1 MILTC
6 KGSEY
11 MVDFQSKPHYGY
23 EDLLRIMELL
33 RAPGGC
39 PWDREQTHES
49 LRRNFLEESCEVV
62 EAIDR
67 GDRAALCEELGDA
80 LLQVVFHA
88 QLEKEQGGFT
98 MDDVVDGICKKL
110 VYRHPHVFG
119 SAEVSSTAEEL
130 DRWEALK
137 RREKG
142 QRSAADAV
150 DAVAKTLPALWRAEK
165 MQSKAAK
172 AGFDWPDGSAV
183 LDKLDEE
190 VGELR
195 RAAQDP
201 SLPIDAPHGVKEE
214 VGDVLF
220 IAAKTAQRFGVDPE
234 EALHA
239 GCEKFA
245 RRFRYV
251 EEHAAA
257 PLDELS
263 PQDKLALW
271 KQAKQAGS

>member
-1 MILTC
+1 
-6 KGSEY
+6 
-11 MVDFQSKPHYGY
+11 MVDFQCKPHYGY

-88 QLEKEQGGFT
+88 QLEKEQGGFN
-98 MDDVVDGICKKL
+98 MDDVADGICKKL

-119 SAEVSSTAEEL
+119 TAEAKDTSEVL
-130 DRWEALK
+130 DRWETLK

-142 QRSAADAV
+142 QKSAADTV
-150 DAVAKTLPALWRAEK
+150 DSVARTLPALWRAEK
-165 MQSKAAK
+165 IQGKTAK
-172 AGFDWPDGSAV
+172 AGFDWPDGGAV

-190 VGELR
+190 ADELR
-195 RAAQDP
+195 QAAVDTSRP
-201 SLPIDAPHGVKEE
+201 VDAPHGVKEE

-220 IAAKTAQRFGVDPE
+220 IAAKIAQRHGVDPE

-239 GCEKFA
+239 SCDKFA
-245 RRFRYV
+245 RRFRFV
-251 EEHAAA
+251 EEHASAG
-257 PLDELS
+257 LSSLS
-263 PQDKLALW
+263 PEEKLSLW
-271 KQAKQAGS
+271 KRSKQTES

>member
-1 MILTC
+1 
-6 KGSEY
+6 

-39 PWDREQTHES
+39 PWDREQTHTS

-67 GDRAALCEELGDA
+67 GDPAALCEELGDA

-88 QLEKEQGGFT
+88 QLEREQGGFT

-110 VYRHPHVFG
+110 VFRHPHVFG
-119 SAEVSSTAEEL
+119 AVEVKDTAEEL
-130 DRWEALK
+130 DRWETLK
-137 RREKG
+137 RQEKG

-165 MQSKAAK
+165 IQRKAAR
-172 AGFDWPDGSAV
+172 AGFDWPDGSA
-183 LDKLDEE
+183 LWDKLIEE
-190 VGELR
+190 ADELR
-195 RAAQDP
+195 RAAEDP
-201 SLPIDAPHGVKEE
+201 GLAPDAPHGVKEE
-214 VGDVLF
+214 AGDLLF
-220 IAAKTAQRFGVDPE
+220 IAAKLAQRLGVDPE

-239 GCEKFA
+239 GCDKFA
-245 RRFRYV
+245 RRFRFV

-257 PLDELS
+257 PLDKLPDEE
-263 PQDKLALW
+263 KLALW
-271 KQAKQAGS
+271 KQAKETES

>member
-1 MILTC
+1 
-6 KGSEY
+6 

-172 AGFDWPDGSAV
+172 AGFDWPDGSGV

-190 VGELR
+190 AGELR
-195 RAAQDP
+195 HAAPDP
-201 SLPIDAPHGVKEE
+201 TLPIDAPHGVKEE

-251 EEHAAA
+251 EEHASA

-263 PQDKLALW
+263 AQDKLALW